1 MKPVQWVIIG
11 LCLGILPGCAHSK
24 HKNTHVAPPEEAAL
38 LDEEEYALG
47 RQVAA
52 ALLTSFPP
60 VESRFNGYATTLA
73 RYLATMTSRPTTF
86 KGYRAV
92 LIKSK
97 EKAAFSTPGGFIL
110 VSEGLLASLQSEDEL
125 AGVLAHEVAHIVL
138 RHGELAMD
146 RSQVAAKNRE
156 RTSDALK
163 AASGIFSF
171 FSKLTGDERVEDAS
185 KISKGATEIYE
196 GGAGE
201 IHEKLIKS
209 GYNQDQEYAAD
220 AVAMKILIYAGYQ
233 PSAFAAYLGRA
244 FSSEK
249 QSKEMS
255 LGGFA
260 AGTLFSTHPMDEKRI
275 ERITKMVSGWIP
287 GPESQTRGQ
296 RFKSMQAGQ

>member
-1 MKPVQWVIIG
+1 
-11 LCLGILPGCAHSK
+11 
-24 HKNTHVAPPEEAAL
+24 
-38 LDEEEYALG
+38 
-47 RQVAA
+47 
-52 ALLTSFPP
+52 
-60 VESRFNGYATTLA
+60 
-73 RYLATMTSRPTTF
+73 
-86 KGYRAV
+86 
-92 LIKSK
+92 
-97 EKAAFSTPGGFIL
+97 
-110 VSEGLLASLQSEDEL
+110 
-125 AGVLAHEVAHIVL
+125 
-138 RHGELAMD
+138 MD

-185 KISKGATEIYE
+185 KISKGATELYE

-233 PSAFAAYLGRA
+233 PSAFGAYLGRA

-249 QSKEMS
+249 QSKGMS

-287 GPESQTRGQ
+287 GPESQTREQ